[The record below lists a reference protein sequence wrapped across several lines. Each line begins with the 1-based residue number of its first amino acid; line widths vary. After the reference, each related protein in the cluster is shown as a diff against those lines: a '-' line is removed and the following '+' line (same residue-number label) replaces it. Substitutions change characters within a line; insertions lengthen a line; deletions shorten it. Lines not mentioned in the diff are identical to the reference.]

1 MRTFV
6 SLTLWCESAV
16 QPWCS
21 VMKTLKNQLRTMK
34 IPHGAA
40 RALERT
46 LLRYGTNPCTG
57 MYIGSISN
65 TAFVAFAYFL
75 VAAELLKK

>member
-1 MRTFV
+1 
-6 SLTLWCESAV
+6 
-16 QPWCS
+16 
-21 VMKTLKNQLRTMK
+21 MK

-46 LLRYGTNPCTG
+46 LLRYDANPCTG
-57 MYIGSISN
+57 MYVGSISN
-65 TAFVAFAYFL
+65 TVSIAFAYFS